1 MTGLLRKPLVWGAI
15 LLVAALCGVAAWRIW
30 AVQEPEPVAAPATS
44 PYAAAANGK
53 VDIEGGMIQVAARR
67 AGIIRDVLVTEGDN
81 VVRGQVLARQEDEE
95 LRLAANR
102 ASAALGEARA
112 RISALEVAVSIA
124 KRERERLQGLVGSNF
139 VAEQKLDQAEDQV
152 RQAEA
157 ALTAGQ
163 AAVDTARAAL
173 AQAQYDL
180 ELTIVR
186 APVDGRI
193 ARRYANPGAGAS
205 TLNVSTLF
213 DLEPRAARIVR
224 VEVTEGA
231 LPSVKTGQ
239 KVVISRETNTSETYP
254 GEVLRIAAVFGA
266 RRLQSDDPSERK
278 DERVVEVVV
287 SADGA
292 PLLIGQRV
300 LVRFLKPGA
309 KAIPAAT
316 S

>member
-1 MTGLLRKPLVWGAI
+1 MNGLLRNPLAWVLA
-15 LLVAALCGVAAWRIW
+15 LLVAAGAGFAAWRMQPTP
-30 AVQEPEPVAAPATS
+30 AAAPPVAAPS

-53 VDIEGGMIQVAARR
+53 VDVEGGMIEVAARR
-67 AGIIRDVLVTEGDN
+67 AGIIRDVLVNEGDQ

-95 LRLAANR
+95 PRLAAAR
-102 ASAALGEARA
+102 ASANLGEART
-112 RISALEVAVSIA
+112 RLTALEVAVSTA
-124 KRERERLQGLVGSNF
+124 KRERERLQGLVSSNF
-139 VAEQKLDQAEDQV
+139 VAAQKMDQAEDQV

-157 ALTAGQ
+157 ELSSGH

-173 AQAQYDL
+173 AQAQYEL
-180 ELTIVR
+180 EQTIVR

-193 ARRYANPGAGAS
+193 ARRYANPGSGAS

-213 DLEPRAARIVR
+213 DLEPRAPRIVR

-231 LPSVKTGQ
+231 LASVAPGQ
-239 KVVISRETNTSETYP
+239 AVQISPEADPAKTYP
-254 GEVLRIAAVFGA
+254 GAVTRISAVFGA

-309 KAIPAAT
+309 KGAPRGA

>member
-1 MTGLLRKPLVWGAI
+1 MSGLLRNPLAWGLA
-15 LLVAALCGVAAWRIW
+15 LLVAGGAGFAAWRTFG
-30 AVQEPEPVAAPATS
+30 APEAAPAVAPPS

-53 VDIEGGMIQVAARR
+53 VDVEGGMIQVAARR
-67 AGIIRDVLVTEGDN
+67 AGIIRDVLANEGDD

-95 LRLAANR
+95 PRLAAGR

-112 RISALEVAVSIA
+112 RITALEVAVSTA

-139 VAEQKLDQAEDQV
+139 VAAQKLDQAEDQV

-157 ALTAGQ
+157 ELASGQ

-173 AQAQYDL
+173 AQAQYEL

-213 DLEPRAARIVR
+213 DLEPRAPRIVR

-231 LPSVKTGQ
+231 LSAVSVGQ
-239 KVVISRETNTSETYP
+239 PVRISPEAEPAKAYAGKVARIS
-254 GEVLRIAAVFGA
+254 AVFGA
-266 RRLQSDDPSERK
+266 RRLQSDDPAERK

-287 SADGA
+287 TADGA

-309 KAIPAAT
+309 KTPPAGA